1 MLLLEGW
8 LPLQLPERPRGCLSK
23 AYLSILRACPSPHFQ
38 ALVSE
43 EVLLFLPPSCPGA
56 GAQPSGPKSWVLIP
70 RTLDTGTHCLKVLFV
85 SPVGQPSVFDHF
97 YNFVI
102 MGCIR
107 LGCLNVRVIT
117 FHCSYPNPSKRE
129 RWRRQNIS
137 RGGSLC
143 PSLLLFPAGLGSRSH
158 PRDEKQKALVALR
171 IQESQFC
178 AYWGNPQAH
187 LLARLWTRRL
197 SGVLLLFPWG
207 SSHALVWRP
216 LKIGHFFFFGW
227 PPSQHVGS

>member
-1 MLLLEGW
+1 M
-8 LPLQLPERPRGCLSK
+8 
-23 AYLSILRACPSPHFQ
+23 
-38 ALVSE
+38 
-43 EVLLFLPPSCPGA
+43 LLFLPPSCSGA
-56 GAQPSGPKSWVLIP
+56 GAQPSGPKSCFLIP

-85 SPVGQPSVFDHF
+85 SPVGQPSLFDHF

-158 PRDEKQKALVALR
+158 PRGEKQKALVALR

-178 AYWGNPQAH
+178 AH
-187 LLARLWTRRL
+187 LLASLWTRRL
-197 SGVLLLFPWG
+197 AGVLLLFPWG
-207 SSHALVWRP
+207 SSHALVWRS
-216 LKIGHFFFFGW
+216 LKIGQLFFFFF
-227 PPSQHVGS
+227 